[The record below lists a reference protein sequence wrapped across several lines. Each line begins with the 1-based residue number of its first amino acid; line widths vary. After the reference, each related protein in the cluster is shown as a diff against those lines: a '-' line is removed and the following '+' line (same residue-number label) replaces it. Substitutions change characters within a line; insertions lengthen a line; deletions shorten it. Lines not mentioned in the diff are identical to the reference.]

1 MPVTK
6 PRPASFR
13 VELAAGRTVTS
24 DPDHIH
30 DRPHGMD
37 GWILNC
43 TVEGRGRVN
52 RGSRQFHVA
61 PGQLLL
67 FQPLAPHDY
76 GCASD
81 CPAWNH
87 LWVYFF
93 PRPTWYDWLNW
104 SAAAPGI
111 LRLDLTGH
119 PLLPRVIE
127 LLEEILRLVHG
138 AQPRR
143 VALATSVL
151 EQLLLWCDAA
161 NPLAGHVRLDPRI
174 QRAVDLLCERAN
186 QRVTIAMLARAC
198 ELSPSRLSHL
208 FQAQLGT
215 SPLAWLEQ
223 HRIALAKEQLLL
235 SGRPIAEVA
244 QGVGFSDAGWF
255 TRVFRRRVGVS
266 PRAFR
271 RAGR

>member
-1 MPVTK
+1 MR
-6 PRPASFR
+6 PRPVSFR
-13 VELAAGRTVTS
+13 VELAAGRTCT
-24 DPDHIH
+24 DQADHVH

-37 GWILNC
+37 GWILNY
-43 TVEGRGRVN
+43 TVEGRGRIN
-52 RGSRQFHVA
+52 RGDRRFHVG
-61 PGQLLL
+61 PGELLL
-67 FQPLAPHDY
+67 FKPLAPHDY
-76 GCASD
+76 GRAAGCET
-81 CPAWNH
+81 WTH

-93 PRPTWYDWLNW
+93 PRPSWYDWLTW
-104 SAAAPGI
+104 PEAAPGI
-111 LRLDLTGH
+111 LRLDLAGH
-119 PLLPRVIE
+119 ALRPRVAE
-127 LLEEILRLVHG
+127 LFEELIRLVHG

-143 VALATSVL
+143 LALATSVL

-174 QRAVDLLCERAN
+174 QRAVDLLCERVGG
-186 QRVTIAMLARAC
+186 RVTIAQLARAC
-198 ELSPSRLSHL
+198 GLSPSRLSHL
-208 FQAQLGT
+208 FRAQLGT

-244 QGVGFSDAGWF
+244 QGVGFADGGWF

-271 RAGR
+271 RSGR

>member
-1 MPVTK
+1 MVK

-13 VELAAGRTVTS
+13 VELSAGRTRTD

-37 GWILNC
+37 GWILNY
-43 TVEGRGRVN
+43 TLQGRGRIN
-52 RGSRQFHVA
+52 RGERRFSVD

-67 FQPLAPHDY
+67 FKPLAPHDY
-76 GCASD
+76 GCALG
-81 CPAWNH
+81 CAEWIH

-93 PRPTWYDWLNW
+93 PRPSWYDWLTW
-104 SAAAPGI
+104 AEASPGI
-111 LRLDLTGH
+111 LRLDLAGH
-119 PLLPRVIE
+119 ALQPRVAE
-127 LLEEILRLVHG
+127 LVEEVVRLANG

-151 EQLLLWCDAA
+151 EQVLLWCDAA

-174 QRAVDLLCERAN
+174 QRAVDLLCERVGE
-186 QRVTIAMLARAC
+186 RITIPMLARAC
-198 ELSPSRLSHL
+198 DLSPSRLSHL

-235 SGRPIAEVA
+235 SGRPISEVA
-244 QGVGFSDAGWF
+244 QGVGFVDSGWF

-266 PRAFR
+266 PREFR
-271 RAGR
+271 RKGR